1 MRANQLL
8 TNKYLLKFLKKI
20 KLKIYLYLRFSLN
33 IVEKK
38 LMTHSSKSKLPIK
51 NALLLVDIQEKII
64 SPINNKDSIIKNIQK
79 LLSAYQILDENIFV
93 SEQNPLK
100 LGKTI
105 PKLLPKV
112 GFTNIQKM
120 DFSLATSKVLFEE
133 LHDKKIS
140 NLIICGFETHICIQQ
155 SVLEFLKKGY
165 EVLIISDAM
174 GSRNNSDHEIALQRM
189 LHKGAIIT
197 TTESIIFE
205 ICKTSDRKEFKE
217 ISNIIKS

>member
-1 MRANQLL
+1 
-8 TNKYLLKFLKKI
+8 
-20 KLKIYLYLRFSLN
+20 
-33 IVEKK
+33 
-38 LMTHSSKSKLPIK
+38 MTHSSKNELPLK

-93 SEQNPLK
+93 SEQNSLK

-105 PKLLPKV
+105 PKLLPKAN
-112 GFTNIQKM
+112 FTNIQKM
-120 DFSLATSKVLFEE
+120 DFSLATSQFLIEE
-133 LHDKKIS
+133 LNNKKIS

-174 GSRNNSDHEIALQRM
+174 GSRNNLDHEIALQRM
-189 LHKGAIIT
+189 LNKGAIIT

-217 ISNIIKS
+217 IRNIIKN